1 MLPVAC
7 KVENT
12 GREVR
17 QVSGQALRVKYR
29 GVSSC
34 FVCAAGLLRMTEH
47 QRTDNNTF
55 NLGNRSASFSVLI
68 VWVCSKSFNL

>member
-1 MLPVAC
+1 MLSVSY

-17 QVSGQALRVKYR
+17 QVFEQTLFVKYR
-29 GVSSC
+29 GH
-34 FVCAAGLLRMTEH
+34 FLLLCAAGLLRMSEH

-55 NLGNRSASFSVLI
+55 NLRNRSASFSVLI
-68 VWVCSKSFNL
+68 VCVCSKSFNL